1 MLTHA
6 TTHNRD
12 RYQTVENRTMKQLL
26 ILILALSILSSCDQ
40 KKSKKTQSEFKP
52 ETELKTEPEPELK
65 KLDTTVVYWQTDFD
79 TIRKYQEVQIGNEIH
94 QLELKTYSLN
104 DSSIVRI
111 NDLNKPIIYK
121 DIYHDNVTEII
132 LKKGNDVIL
141 KSQVKKATFKD
152 SLDGD
157 FLKYSVLRSVE
168 YDFIRSNRLYF
179 KADIDVPDTDWAIGA
194 DFAIFY
200 QTEKKGKIDY
210 WNIKDIGL

>member
-1 MLTHA
+1 
-6 TTHNRD
+6 
-12 RYQTVENRTMKQLL
+12 MKQLL
-26 ILILALSILSSCDQ
+26 ILIFTLSILSSCDR
-40 KKSKKTQSEFKP
+40 KKSDKTQSELKP
-52 ETELKTEPEPELK
+52 ETELKEETKPQVK
-65 KLDTTVVYWQTDFD
+65 KMDTTVVFWQTEFD
-79 TIRKYQEVQIGNEIH
+79 TIRKNQEVQIGNEIH

-141 KSQVKKATFKD
+141 KSQVKKSTFKD

-179 KADIDVPDTDWAIGA
+179 KADIDVPDTDWAIGT

-200 QTEKKGKIDY
+200 RTEKKGKIDY

>member
-1 MLTHA
+1 
-6 TTHNRD
+6 
-12 RYQTVENRTMKQLL
+12 MKQLL
-26 ILILALSILSSCDQ
+26 SLILIFSFLYSCDQ
-40 KKSKKTQSEFKP
+40 KKSEKNQSEFNTKAKP
-52 ETELKTEPEPELK
+52 KTELKVQPKVEPK
-65 KLDTTVVYWQTDFD
+65 KLDTTIVYWRTDFD
-79 TIRKYQEVQIGNEIH
+79 TIRKNQEVKIGNQNH

-132 LKKGNDVIL
+132 LRKGSEIVL
-141 KSQVKKATFKD
+141 KSQVKKSTFKD
-152 SLDGD
+152 SLNGD
-157 FLKYSVLRSVE
+157 FLKYSVLRDVE

-179 KADIDVPDTDWAIGA
+179 KAHINVPDTDWSLGT

>member
-1 MLTHA
+1 
-6 TTHNRD
+6 
-12 RYQTVENRTMKQLL
+12 MKQLL
-26 ILILALSILSSCDQ
+26 ILILALSILSSCDRQ
-40 KKSKKTQSEFKP
+40 KSKKTQSEFKS
-52 ETELKTEPEPELK
+52 EMELIAEPKPELK
-65 KLDTTVVYWQTDFD
+65 KLDTTVVYWQTEFD

-94 QLELKTYSLN
+94 RLELKTYSLN

-121 DIYHDNVTEII
+121 DIYHDKVTEIT

-168 YDFIRSNRLYF
+168 FDFIRSNRLYF

-200 QTEKKGKIDY
+200 QTEKKGEIDY
-210 WNIKDIGL
+210 WNIEDIGL